1 MGNGLHCFRIP
12 LAGLFQATDGQ
23 TLDDLQTVTLRY
35 GLNTD
40 GSQSGITS
48 CPVALPNVP
57 PRHLSPAR
65 GPEPDPPAPQPPPP
79 PPPPPRPPP
88 PPPPS
93 WQPPALRPW

>member
-57 PRHLSPAR
+57 LRHLSAAW
-65 GPEPDPPAPQPPPP
+65 GPEPDTAALDPSLPPFA
-79 PPPPPRPPP
+79 
-88 PPPPS
+88 S